1 MAEVATQISET
12 GLLIANDKPVKM
24 YITDYNCKLNN
35 IAQPSFINGCQL
47 KRDDNKENEGNREHM
62 VQGQMPPTYQF
73 AAQPGLTQVSLA
85 QAGLT
90 QAGLTQA
97 GLTQAGLTQAGL
109 HVAQAGLTQAGL
121 AQAGLAQAGLTQPG
135 LTEAGLQDYTQV
147 VVSQGTMPVASSEG
161 TSPLKTEQST
171 FTTTAVTPNGGIEQ
185 QTVRARSINQTDLES
200 GEALSPDSANQSTS
214 SASQG
219 NGQGPKRLHVSN
231 IPFRFREADLK
242 SLLGQF
248 GKIIDV
254 EIIFNERG
262 SKGFGFVTFESSAE
276 ADRARE
282 KMNGTVVEGRKIE
295 VNNATARVL
304 TKKSVAAPTI
314 PNAAALR
321 GVALTRGRAAAA
333 AIANRGVYSAAALAA
348 AAAVRPQQ
356 LATAATALPF
366 AGGLIQDPYLA
377 ATYAQ
382 AAERGYQII
391 STQPYPM
398 GARIAIPQM
407 ATAQMLGGNTY
418 TAASIPGLT
427 GREYADPYLGH
438 SIGPVAGYGA
448 TVYRGAYQRFAPY

>member
-47 KRDDNKENEGNREHM
+47 KREDNKENEGNREHM

-135 LTEAGLQDYTQV
+135 LTEAGLQDYQQV

-185 QTVRARSINQTDLES
+185 QTQTDLES

-219 NGQGPKRLHVSN
+219 NGSGPKRLHVSN

-356 LATAATALPF
+356 LAQAATALPF
-366 AGGLIQDPYLA
+366 PGGLIQDPYLA

>member
-1 MAEVATQISET
+1 MILAS
-12 GLLIANDKPVKM
+12 PM
-24 YITDYNCKLNN
+24 YS
-35 IAQPSFINGCQL
+35 Q
-47 KRDDNKENEGNREHM
+47 HM

-85 QAGLT
+85 QAGLTQAGLT

-135 LTEAGLQDYTQV
+135 LTEAGLQDYQQV

-185 QTVRARSINQTDLES
+185 QTQTDLES

-219 NGQGPKRLHVSN
+219 NGSGPKRLHVSN

-356 LATAATALPF
+356 LAQAATALPF
-366 AGGLIQDPYLA
+366 PGGLIQDPYLA